1 MKVLQFLN
9 KKGEEVFLVIIISF
23 SVMLLFLQVIM
34 RYIFKNSIS
43 WSEEFAR
50 YLFLWM
56 IWVGASLATK
66 ESRHLKAEFLEN
78 LVPKKVMDFIS
89 ISALLLWLMFSLWL
103 SYSSFFLTKDIYLSH
118 QKSSA
123 MQLPMFIPY
132 ASVPVG
138 CTLMSIRLI
147 QNIIF
152 VLKKKK
158 EA

>member
-23 SVMLLFLQVIM
+23 SVVLLFLQVIM

-78 LVPKKVMDFIS
+78 LIPKKVMDFIS
-89 ISALLLWLMFSLWL
+89 ISALLLWLIFSLWL
-103 SYSSFFLTKDIYLSH
+103 SYSAFFLTKDIYLSH

>member
-23 SVMLLFLQVIM
+23 SVVLLFLQVIM

>member
-23 SVMLLFLQVIM
+23 SVVLLFLQVIM

-66 ESRHLKAEFLEN
+66 EFRHLKAEFLEN
-78 LVPKKVMDFIS
+78 LIPKKVMDFIS

>member
-23 SVMLLFLQVIM
+23 SVVLLFLQVIM

-78 LVPKKVMDFIS
+78 LIPKKVMDFIS